1 MNIELLKE
9 QLGDKYTFGAV
20 EGVARFNN
28 IFNPSTPGNVLAD
41 NVRVIS
47 HTEGFNIVDFLSG
60 ISRK

>member
-1 MNIELLKE
+1 ME
-9 QLGDKYTFGAV
+9 QKHHGDYLYRLPWWGAV
-20 EGVARFNN
+20 EGVAPFNN
-28 IFNPSTPGNVLAD
+28 IFDPSTPGNVLAD